1 MLLTAGWLLQVVQ
14 NMTTNEMS
22 NWPRYKHFRV
32 NKDPSSGSVFNN
44 PFDKGMRRN
53 LHELCCP
60 AEYPLLPAFVE
71 TPEMEKMRKQLDGLP
86 AKH

>member
-1 MLLTAGWLLQVVQ
+1 
-14 NMTTNEMS
+14 MTTNEMS

-32 NKDPSSGSVFNN
+32 NKDASSGGVFHN

-53 LHELCCP
+53 LHELCWP
-60 AEYPLLPAFVE
+60 AEYPVLPAFVE

-86 AKH
+86 SSR